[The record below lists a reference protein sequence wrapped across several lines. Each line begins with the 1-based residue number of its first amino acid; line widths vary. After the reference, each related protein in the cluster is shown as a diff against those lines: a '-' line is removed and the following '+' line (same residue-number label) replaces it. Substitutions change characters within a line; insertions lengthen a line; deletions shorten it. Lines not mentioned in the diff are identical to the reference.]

1 MHHYNLLL
9 TLVMFLSIPA
19 SVAGLTYSVATKEVQ
34 FYDIPEGTLKRYI
47 AIARTVLLLSG
58 STMVFLLTQ
67 HELLSPHHK
76 ITVFGP
82 ECLLLGICAG
92 LCILFEI
99 SWTEAYDA
107 HNREKEFMQY
117 YDFRRFEKWSA
128 RNKTMAITALFCLG
142 FAYFGIIVTVFA

>member
-1 MHHYNLLL
+1 MHRYDLLL
-9 TLVMFLSIPA
+9 TLVLFLSIPA
-19 SVAGLTYSVATKEVQ
+19 WIGGLTYSVAKNEVQ

-58 STMVFLLTQ
+58 STIVFLLTQ
-67 HELLSPHHK
+67 HELILPHHR
-76 ITVFGP
+76 ITVFAP
-82 ECLLLGICAG
+82 ECVLLGICAG

-99 SWTEAYDA
+99 SWTEAYDT

-128 RNKTMAITALFCLG
+128 RNRTMAVTGLFCLG
-142 FAYFGIIVTVFA
+142 FAYFGIGVTLFG